1 MKQRFRLYRRHGI
14 YYTHDDQTGK
24 QASLGT
30 RDRGEAFELF
40 SAKTQAHRQAHLN
53 LRLARTYLTATDPL
67 IDKRNWQTAMEEL
80 AKSKRGTWGERWQ
93 RAIKD
98 KSFDCLRDM
107 TILETQGEHFLKVL
121 QIGTVSTNV
130 YLRRI
135 HNFALDMGWLPC
147 PILPKRQWPAVRYKE
162 KRAITREEH
171 LAILQRER
179 NDERRAFYEM
189 CWHLGGSQSDI
200 AALKVEDVDWDD
212 QVISFFRKKT
222 KSVQIIHFGDEV
234 AAILNRLPDRG
245 PLFPNFGLL
254 DEKHRASWFQMI
266 CRRTGIIGVSLHSY
280 RYAWA
285 ERAKTCGYPER
296 FAQEALGHNSKA
308 IHRAY
313 ARKAKVKLPSLE
325 AYEKRASET
334 EIIPMPFQR
343 GVAADQAAL
352 ALYA

>member
-1 MKQRFRLYRRHGI
+1 
-14 YYTHDDQTGK
+14 
-24 QASLGT
+24 
-30 RDRGEAFELF
+30 
-40 SAKTQAHRQAHLN
+40 
-53 LRLARTYLTATDPL
+53 
-67 IDKRNWQTAMEEL
+67 
-80 AKSKRGTWGERWQ
+80 
-93 RAIKD
+93 
-98 KSFDCLRDM
+98 
-107 TILETQGEHFLKVL
+107 
-121 QIGTVSTNV
+121 
-130 YLRRI
+130 
-135 HNFALDMGWLPC
+135 MGWLPC

-313 ARKAKVKLPSLE
+313 ARKARVKLKSSLSRSSGEWRRIKRLWRYTPDAREGLDWPGRPVRLRAFLRRQWALIASVAFANHFPSLRN
-325 AYEKRASET
+325 AVRVAVRKN
-334 EIIPMPFQR
+334 F
-343 GVAADQAAL
+343 GVL
-352 ALYA
+352 AGG